1 MDDRILYPFI
11 CDGSST
17 EVYPYRAVQFGA
29 TAGEVDPPS
38 AAKANCCGVIQ
49 EGSDRAGK
57 HVDVC
62 IKGKTH
68 VEANSAISIGDR
80 LRAAATTGRVEKA
93 AASYTTVLSGANNDL
108 VWTAI
113 GQFQGVLGNSI
124 SIAYV
129 DPSGASHAL
138 PVTVTGNAISVSL
151 ATDTSSAITS
161 TAAQVEAA
169 VEAHAV
175 AGLMVSAANS
185 VSDSGA
191 GVVTALSA
199 THLSGGEGDFG
210 TALSAATAQ
219 TEIITMEVD

>member
-1 MDDRILYPFI
+1 MEDRILYPFI

-38 AAKANCCGVIQ
+38 AAKAYPCGVTQ

-57 HVDVC
+57 HIDVC
-62 IKGKTH
+62 IQGITK

-80 LRAAATTGRVEKA
+80 LRVAATTGRVEPA
-93 AASYTTVLSGANNDL
+93 AATLTIDPAGANNA
-108 VWTAI
+108 VTWTAI
-113 GQFQGVLGNSI
+113 GQYKGVLGNSI

-129 DPSGASHAL
+129 DPSGASQAL
-138 PVTVTGNAISVSL
+138 AVSVAGNAITVSL

-161 TAAQVEAA
+161 TADLIKAA
-169 VEAHAV
+169 VAAHAV
-175 AGLMVSAANS
+175 AGLMVSGADYG
-185 VSDSGA
+185 SDDGS
-191 GVVTALSA
+191 GVVAA
-199 THLSGGEGDFG
+199 AAAAFLSGGEGDFG